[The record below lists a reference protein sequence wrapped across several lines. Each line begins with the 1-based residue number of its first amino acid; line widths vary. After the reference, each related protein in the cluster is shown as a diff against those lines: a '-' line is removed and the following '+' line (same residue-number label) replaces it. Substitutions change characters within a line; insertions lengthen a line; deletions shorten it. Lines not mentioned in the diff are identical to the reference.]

1 MSLEPYLEAL
11 PSMLVMQYMMRTNPA
26 FFHSFFALWRAFY
39 MTGLGMTLF
48 LKNGPCFILPRHG
61 IFGVITWRFIVAFLI
76 SIFSLN
82 TKYTNLVS
90 APTANPVIMTSF
102 GAIVALL
109 SLHEGLGC
117 WKSVCKMVM
126 FCPPLV
132 ILPVFGFFTF
142 GRPEEAAEGVK
153 SLAVSR
159 KWTIVNMF
167 GSCLLSLVRYMSNLP
182 YSETMSQHA
191 WILQQPGAEKFTNS
205 KGVGTYLYCILNTV
219 FAMLLTLLLLRKLPE
234 CGVLLPHLPGVLHVV
249 QGGEV
254 LPLIQ
259 PPPPTYTRWV
269 QGNYSS
275 YGCHKYH
282 KQVKLNY

>member
-11 PSMLVMQYMMRTNPA
+11 PSMMVMQYMIRTNPD
-26 FFHSFFALWRAFY
+26 FFRSFFAMWRAFY

-48 LKNGPCFILPRHG
+48 LKNGPCFILPRQG
-61 IFGVITWRFIVAFLI
+61 IFGVITWKFIVAFLLT
-76 SIFSLN
+76 IFSLN
-82 TKYTNLVS
+82 TKYTNLNF
-90 APTANPVIMTSF
+90 APTANHVFMTSF
-102 GAIVALL
+102 GVIVALF

-117 WKSVCKMVM
+117 WKTVCKMVL

-142 GRPEEAAEGVK
+142 GKPEIAAGGVK
-153 SLAVSR
+153 GLAVSP

-167 GSCLLSLVRYMSNLP
+167 GSCLLSLVRYLSNLP
-182 YSETMSQHA
+182 YSSTMSRHA
-191 WILQQPGAEKFTNS
+191 WVLQHLGAEEFTKS
-205 KGVGTYLYCILNTV
+205 KGIGTYLYCLLNTV
-219 FAMLLTLLLLRKLPE
+219 FAMLLTLLLLREPLE

-254 LPLIQ
+254 QPLIQ

-269 QGNYSS
+269 RA
-275 YGCHKYH
+275 KYQAIFGLEYH
-282 KQVKLNY
+282 EYLPHF